1 MTFENVTVDVPAPAP
16 GALLLAGIPGSGK
29 STVSAALAAR
39 FARAAHVEV
48 DHLQELIVSGGHWP
62 SPDGD
67 PEADRQI
74 LLRARNACLLAGSF
88 AAAGFLPVLDDVVV
102 RRSHLDFYRAHMPA
116 AVPLHTVILAPGPD
130 KAWERNNARH
140 KRLTTNWAFLD
151 EAMRE
156 ELADRA
162 LWIDNADQ
170 TVDETVDAVLAATGL
185 AAHADAKP
193 TGPAGS

>member
-1 MTFENVTVDVPAPAP
+1 MTFENVTVDAPVPAP

-62 SPDGD
+62 TPDGD

-74 LLRARNACLLAGSF
+74 LLRARNACLIAASL
-88 AAAGFLPVLDDVVV
+88 AAAGFLPVMDDVVV
-102 RRSHLDFYRAHMPA
+102 RRSHLDFYRAQPVP
-116 AVPLHTVILAPGPD
+116 VPLHVVILAPGPD

-151 EAMRE
+151 GAMRA
-156 ELADRA
+156 ELSDQAV
-162 LWIDNADQ
+162 WIDNADQ
-170 TVDETVDAVLAATGL
+170 TVEETVDAVLAATGL
-185 AAHADAKP
+185 AAYADAR
-193 TGPAGS
+193 GPAGS

>member
-1 MTFENVTVDVPAPAP
+1 MTFENITVDATGPVP

-29 STVSAALAAR
+29 STVAAALAAR
-39 FARAAHVEV
+39 FARAAHIEV
-48 DHLQELIVSGGHWP
+48 DDLQSLIVSGGHWP

-102 RRSHLDFYRAHMPA
+102 RRSHLDYYRACTTA
-116 AVPLHTVILAPGPD
+116 AALHLVILAPGPD
-130 KAWERNNARH
+130 KAWERNNARD

-151 EAMRE
+151 EAMRA
-156 ELADRA
+156 ELSGEGV
-162 LWIDNADQ
+162 WIDNADL
-170 TVDETVDAVLAATGL
+170 TVAQTVDAVLAATGL
-185 AAHADAKP
+185 TP
-193 TGPAGS
+193 GE